1 MTDIES
7 CRYSS
12 GVDLECRGV
21 ARLSHQCH
29 GTCDVLLGESTTMVN
44 SEGNDAESTE
54 VQFTDTDEDATRQ
67 RISWLPNQAQ
77 RREMLENHCGKPCHS
92 SSPLCVLALVCTYL
106 H

>member
-1 MTDIES
+1 MS
-7 CRYSS
+7 
-12 GVDLECRGV
+12 GV